1 VLCLIPIN
9 YPTTENYY
17 GFIEILQGNDQHCDG
32 QWLRE
37 QTLAAVGIYTFPQ
50 RLQQLLLN
58 SASIAGDR
66 LHRERQPNGDR

>member
-1 VLCLIPIN
+1 MAKRTNSRCIWDIHF
-9 YPTTENYY
+9 PT
-17 GFIEILQGNDQHCDG
+17 NDQRCDG

-37 QTLAAVGIYTFPQ
+37 QTLAAFGIYTFPQ

-66 LHRERQPNGDR
+66 LRRELQPNGER